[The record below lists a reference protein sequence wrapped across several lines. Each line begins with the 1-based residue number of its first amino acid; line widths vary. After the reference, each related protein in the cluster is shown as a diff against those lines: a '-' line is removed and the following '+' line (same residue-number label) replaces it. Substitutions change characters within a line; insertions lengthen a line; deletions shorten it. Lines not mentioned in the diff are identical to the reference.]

1 MEKMSLN
8 FLSNTEMDKNFSN
21 LRSLVQILD
30 KELYE
35 YLNSRGDQSQ
45 FYFTYRWFLLD
56 FKRELLYKDIF
67 VVWETIWA
75 SKHYLNSDCFSLF
88 FALALIEIYRD
99 IILENQMD
107 FTDIIKFFNGKN
119 SRINP

>member
-1 MEKMSLN
+1 MERMSLN
-8 FLSNTEMDKNFSN
+8 FLSNSEMDKNFSN

-67 VVWETIWA
+67 VVWETILA
-75 SKHYLNSDCFSLF
+75 SRKYLKSDCFSLF

-119 SRINP
+119 RMAI